1 MDPLENLEASI
12 AENGEESVGSI
23 HASRHRLV
31 LACNSS
37 RSGHVNY
44 NSRAKRAGSKSR
56 DPRIL
61 KDSKSN

>member
-1 MDPLENLEASI
+1 MDSPENMEASI

-31 LACNSS
+31 LACISS

-44 NSRAKRAGSKSR
+44 DNRAKRVGSKSR

-61 KDSKSN
+61 KDSKIN